1 MGAWQSYAAHKLL
14 GSSNKTSS
22 SNQRNKK
29 KGSK

>member
-14 GSSNKTSS
+14 GSSNKTSTK
-22 SNQRNKK
+22 RKK